1 MKNEDKMM
9 LATVLAILLFLAGL
23 VFLDYKKDELKLK
36 QPKYLIE
43 IKNEMYEL
51 KKIDRRWKNERFI
64 HRYRN
69 LFRG

>member
-1 MKNEDKMM
+1 MWSKIGVGKMKNEDKMIM
-9 LATVLAILLFLAGL
+9 ATVLAILLFLAGL

-51 KKIDRRWKNERFI
+51 KKID
-64 HRYRN
+64 
-69 LFRG
+69 

>member
-1 MKNEDKMM
+1 MWSKIGVGEMKNEDKMIIT
-9 LATVLAILLFLAGL
+9 TVLAILLFLAGL

-51 KKIDRRWKNERFI
+51 KKID
-64 HRYRN
+64 
-69 LFRG
+69 

>member
-1 MKNEDKMM
+1 MKNEDKMIIT
-9 LATVLAILLFLAGL
+9 TVLAILLFLAGL

-51 KKIDRRWKNERFI
+51 KKID
-64 HRYRN
+64 
-69 LFRG
+69 

>member
-1 MKNEDKMM
+1 MWSKIGVGKMKNEDKMM

-51 KKIDRRWKNERFI
+51 KKID
-64 HRYRN
+64 
-69 LFRG
+69 

>member
-1 MKNEDKMM
+1 MWSKIGVGKMKDEDKMII
-9 LATVLAILLFLAGL
+9 ATVLAILLFLAGL

-51 KKIDRRWKNERFI
+51 KKID
-64 HRYRN
+64 
-69 LFRG
+69 

>member
-1 MKNEDKMM
+1 MWSKIGVGKMKNEDKMII
-9 LATVLAILLFLAGL
+9 ATVLAILLFLAGL

-51 KKIDRRWKNERFI
+51 KKID
-64 HRYRN
+64 
-69 LFRG
+69 

>member
-1 MKNEDKMM
+1 MWSKIGVGRMKNEDKMM

-51 KKIDRRWKNERFI
+51 KKID
-64 HRYRN
+64 
-69 LFRG
+69 

>member
-1 MKNEDKMM
+1 MVKDWSGKMKNEDKML

-51 KKIDRRWKNERFI
+51 KKIN
-64 HRYRN
+64 
-69 LFRG
+69 

>member
-1 MKNEDKMM
+1 MVKDWSGKMKNEDKMII
-9 LATVLAILLFLAGL
+9 ATVLAILLFLAGL

-51 KKIDRRWKNERFI
+51 KKID
-64 HRYRN
+64 
-69 LFRG
+69 

>member
-1 MKNEDKMM
+1 MWPKIGVGRMKNEDKMM

-51 KKIDRRWKNERFI
+51 KKID
-64 HRYRN
+64 
-69 LFRG
+69 

>member
-1 MKNEDKMM
+1 MWSKIGVGKMKNEDKIII
-9 LATVLAILLFLAGL
+9 ATVLAILLFLAGL

-51 KKIDRRWKNERFI
+51 KKID
-64 HRYRN
+64 
-69 LFRG
+69 

>member
-1 MKNEDKMM
+1 MWSKIGVGKMKNEDKMII
-9 LATVLAILLFLAGL
+9 ATVLAILLFLAGL

-51 KKIDRRWKNERFI
+51 RKID
-64 HRYRN
+64 
-69 LFRG
+69 

>member
-1 MKNEDKMM
+1 MWSKIGVGEMKNEDKMII
-9 LATVLAILLFLAGL
+9 ATVLAILLFLAGL

-51 KKIDRRWKNERFI
+51 KKID
-64 HRYRN
+64 
-69 LFRG
+69 